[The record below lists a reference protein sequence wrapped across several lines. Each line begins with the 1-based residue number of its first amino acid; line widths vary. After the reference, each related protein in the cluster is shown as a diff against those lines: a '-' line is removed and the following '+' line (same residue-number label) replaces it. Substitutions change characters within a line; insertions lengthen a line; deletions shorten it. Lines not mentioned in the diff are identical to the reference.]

1 MYVFYNRTFI
11 QRLKFV
17 NLKLNEKAFNVVSF
31 MLFHRMRD
39 LQVKREFIMVNLNYI
54 GDLFSPCIFFPLSL
68 YVFQPIASAID
79 KNTKSIVNI
88 SIATVWK

>member
-17 NLKLNEKAFNVVSF
+17 NSKLNEKAFNVVSF

-39 LQVKREFIMVNLNYI
+39 LQVKREFIMVNLN
-54 GDLFSPCIFFPLSL
+54 
-68 YVFQPIASAID
+68 
-79 KNTKSIVNI
+79 
-88 SIATVWK
+88 